1 METEVLIIGG
11 GATGL
16 GLAWDLALR
25 GINTVLIEQGDFGH
39 GTSTRFHGLLHSGG
53 RYAVKDPVSAQ
64 ECIQENMTLK
74 RVAAPCIEDTGGWF
88 VHLSTDDP
96 DYPGRWVT
104 ACRKTGIPVQERPVQ
119 EVLDLVPALNPAI
132 DQAFFVPDAAIN
144 GFRLLHALAYSAR
157 QRGARLMTYTRAV
170 SLVQKGGRV
179 VGAVTEDQRSG
190 QRQEIRASLIVNT
203 PGPWAAEVAAMAGI
217 RVGMRLDKGSLLI
230 FNHRLSGQVINRL
243 RSPGDAD
250 ILVPAGTVSILG
262 TTSVPVESPDNPT
275 PSAGELLHMLAL
287 GEELFPHLHDYRVIR
302 AFAGVRPLYD
312 PAEGQ
317 GSAGR
322 EVSRTFSLLDHAVR
336 DGLEGLVSVV
346 GGKLTTFRL
355 MAEKTGDLVVQKLG
369 VGASS
374 KTAITPLSLPER
386 RPVSVFMPVRGRGDI
401 KSQASGMR
409 DVKESNQTYRLL
421 DNVICEC
428 EAVTLGDLHAALAEA
443 PDGDLNDLRRRTRL
457 GMGTCQGSFCSFRS
471 AAALCQSGKFSVE
484 RANVMLQQLVQERWK
499 GVRPVLWGEQLREA
513 EFMQA
518 IYKRLLNLARLDA
531 GGERV

>member
-25 GINTVLIEQGDFGH
+25 GIDTILIEQGDFGH
-39 GTSTRFHGLLHSGG
+39 GTSSRFHGLLHSGG
-53 RYAVKDPVSAQ
+53 RYAVKDPVSAE
-64 ECIQENMTLK
+64 ECIRENVILK

-88 VHLSTDDP
+88 VHLTADDP
-96 DYPGRWVT
+96 DYPGRWLT
-104 ACRKTGIPVQERPVQ
+104 ACRRTGIPVQERPVH
-119 EVLDLVPALNPAI
+119 ELLALVPALTPKV
-132 DQAFFVPDAAIN
+132 DQAFHVPDAAID
-144 GFRLLHALAYSAR
+144 GFRLLRALAYSAR
-157 QRGARLMTYTRAV
+157 QRGVRLMTYTRAV
-170 SLVQKGGRV
+170 SLMQKEGRV
-179 VGAVTEDQRSG
+179 EGAVTEDQRTG
-190 QRQEIRASLIVNT
+190 QRREIRASLIVNAS
-203 PGPWAAEVAAMAGI
+203 GPWAAEVAAMAGI
-217 RVGMRLDKGSLLI
+217 RIDMRLDKGSLLI

-250 ILVPAGTVSILG
+250 IVVPADTVSILG
-262 TTSVPVESPDNPT
+262 TTSVPVASPNNPL
-275 PSAGELLHMLAL
+275 PSATELLHMLAL
-287 GEELFPHLHDYRVIR
+287 GEELFPSLHEYRVIR

-312 PAEGQ
+312 ADESG

-355 MAEKTGDLVVQKLG
+355 MAEKTGDLVAQKLG
-369 VGASS
+369 VTVAS
-374 KTAITPLSLPER
+374 KTAVTPLSLPEPR
-386 RPVSVFMPVRGRGDI
+386 SVSVFMPDKGTEDAQHMQSEVRNDREGRKTKQPTG
-401 KSQASGMR
+401 
-409 DVKESNQTYRLL
+409 T
-421 DNVICEC
+421 VICDC
-428 EAVTLGDLHAALAEA
+428 EAVTLGDLHAALAEV

-471 AAALCQSGKFSVE
+471 AAALYQGNEFPVQ
-484 RANVMLQQLVQERWK
+484 RANVMLQELVQERWK
-499 GVRPVLWGEQLREA
+499 GVRLVLWGEQLREA

-531 GGERV
+531 NGKRI